1 MCQLY
6 LNKAGKQSF
15 PETFCTENNTI
26 SKVKTQIKN

>member
-6 LNKAGKQSF
+6 LNKAGKQS
-15 PETFCTENNTI
+15 FCTENNTI